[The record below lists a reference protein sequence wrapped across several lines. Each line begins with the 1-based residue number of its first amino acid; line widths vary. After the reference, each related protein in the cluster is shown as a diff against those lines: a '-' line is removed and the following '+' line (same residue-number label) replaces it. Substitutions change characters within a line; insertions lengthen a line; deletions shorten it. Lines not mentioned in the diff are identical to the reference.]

1 MSKVKF
7 KLNRKGVSEL
17 LKGNKMQDVLKD
29 EAKKVLNRAGNGFK
43 MDVIVGKTR
52 ANAMVKAD
60 SPKAYYKNLKN
71 NTLVKSL

>member
-1 MSKVKF
+1 MSKVNF

-17 LKGNKMQDVLKD
+17 LKGEKMQEVLKD
-29 EAKKVLNRAGNGFK
+29 EAKKVLNRAGGGFT
-43 MDVIVGKTR
+43 MDVMVGKTR

-60 SPKAYYKNLKN
+60 TPKAYYKNLRN